1 MFGRLAKFL
10 LITSALAP
18 VGLVYA
24 WIVWRNGQHGMA
36 ISIVAA
42 CIVMVLVCVYLLRQA
57 GSSLERF
64 PLKIT
69 SVEPADRENIAFM
82 LLYLSPLFTSELGQL
97 NINLLVPT
105 LLIFTLLTATGYNYH
120 FNPLLGLAGWHFY
133 KVESAEG
140 VTYVLI
146 TRKQL
151 RNTDTINYVAQLT
164 EYIMIDLEDA
174 NAR

>member
-10 LITSALAP
+10 LIASALAP

-24 WIVWRNGQHGMA
+24 WIVWRNRQHGVT
-36 ISIVAA
+36 IGIVAA
-42 CIVMVLVCVYLLRQA
+42 CVLLVLTCTFLLRQA
-57 GSSLERF
+57 RTSLERF

-82 LLYLSPLFTSELGQL
+82 LLYISPLFTSELGQL
-97 NINLLVPT
+97 NINLLIPT
-105 LLIFTLLTATGYNYH
+105 LVIFTLLTATGYNYH

-151 RNTDTINYVAQLT
+151 RNTNTIKQVGQLT
-164 EYIMIDLEDA
+164 EYILIDLEETH
-174 NAR
+174 AR

>member
-10 LITSALAP
+10 LIVSALAP

-24 WIVWRNGQHGMA
+24 WIVWRNQQHGLT
-36 ISIVAA
+36 IGIVAA
-42 CIVMVLVCVYLLRQA
+42 CTVLVLICVYLLRQA
-57 GSSLERF
+57 RTSLERF
-64 PLKIT
+64 PLKII

-97 NINLLVPT
+97 NINLLIPT
-105 LLIFTLLTATGYNYH
+105 LLVFTLLTATGYNYH
-120 FNPLLGLAGWHFY
+120 FNPLLGLVGWHFY

-146 TRKQL
+146 TRKEL
-151 RNTDTINYVAQLT
+151 RNTRTINHVGQLT
-164 EYIMIDLEDA
+164 EYILIDLEEA